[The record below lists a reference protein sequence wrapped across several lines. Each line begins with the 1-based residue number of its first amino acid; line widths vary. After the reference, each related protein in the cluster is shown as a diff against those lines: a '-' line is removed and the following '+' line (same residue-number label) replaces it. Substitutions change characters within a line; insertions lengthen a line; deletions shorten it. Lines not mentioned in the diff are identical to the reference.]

1 MTSKMVL
8 IHWPAASKV
17 FERSIFHSASN
28 IGSVVILIF
37 SDTKWGCLSPT
48 SVQKN
53 QMQWF
58 SFGFVNK
65 IWFVVLE
72 QWLKTV
78 VYSAFCFI
86 LWSCGQDTQTL
97 HSKLSFPLMTKWSF
111 FFSLKLYTTNSAPA
125 NYMTWR
131 ILLVML
137 VCYGPDI
144 IVYVKSSSFKPHAV
158 LLCSIKPNYPCNFI
172 VTLFKSDVDNQY
184 MKSEDVH
191 R

>member
-1 MTSKMVL
+1 MERRGDATGFCAHYSLTDSIFLFPRFAAVLNMFCILFHRLSFLKIHHSCFIIMTSKMVL

-17 FERSIFHSASN
+17 FERSVFHSASN

-111 FFSLKLYTTNSAPA
+111 FFLASSCTQQTAH
-125 NYMTWR
+125 
-131 ILLVML
+131 LL
-137 VCYGPDI
+137 I
-144 IVYVKSSSFKPHAV
+144 IWHGVF
-158 LLCSIKPNYPCNFI
+158 C
-172 VTLFKSDVDNQY
+172 
-184 MKSEDVH
+184 
-191 R
+191 